1 MADSIF
7 ANIDRLFGLDKHF
20 FEKID
25 AEILFFANAWLM
37 EDKNADDKHICQLV
51 IKFFVCHHNIN
62 YVLLLFIVA
71 WHSLLYTLKKVRNK
85 KKYYVISC
93 FWHVVYFNLRVL
105 FLNTLRSWSYRF
117 MRMAI
122 IACSQFSSFLHHKRR
137 ALCFRQRIHL
147 YS

>member
-1 MADSIF
+1 LADSIF

-25 AEILFFANAWLM
+25 AEILFFANVWLM

-71 WHSLLYTLKKVRNK
+71 
-85 KKYYVISC
+85 
-93 FWHVVYFNLRVL
+93 
-105 FLNTLRSWSYRF
+105 
-117 MRMAI
+117 
-122 IACSQFSSFLHHKRR
+122 
-137 ALCFRQRIHL
+137 
-147 YS
+147 